1 MIINKVGLKK
11 FIFSIILFLITNNCH
26 IRQNSEV
33 KVEDY
38 YIDEKS
44 NDEIDEEK
52 QQYEQRIFSKDFKSL
67 TFKSNSLFLGD
78 PCYNLKSLNAVS
90 IDFDLL
96 KNIRCTNF
104 GLHFKGWRVL

>member
-11 FIFSIILFLITNNCH
+11 FVFSITLFIITINCH

-38 YIDEKS
+38 YLQEKS
-44 NDEIDEEK
+44 NEEIENEK

-67 TFKSNSLFLGD
+67 TFKSNSYF
-78 PCYNLKSLNAVS
+78 
-90 IDFDLL
+90 
-96 KNIRCTNF
+96 
-104 GLHFKGWRVL
+104 